1 MVGASIAQGRGQR
14 PARPSAAREK
24 FVGPRLGSACK
35 ERSAND
41 PYNSTRGKAYAKLIV
56 LTQKW
61 ERDVRE
67 VLSTITTKG
76 QVTIPQNL
84 RQKHGLLPLSEVD
97 FIEQRQGL
105 LLIKSGRRRRGKRII
120 ETMMQGSPVKGT
132 TTELLRMTRGD

>member
-1 MVGASIAQGRGQR
+1 MR
-14 PARPSAAREK
+14 
-24 FVGPRLGSACK
+24 
-35 ERSAND
+35 
-41 PYNSTRGKAYAKLIV
+41 
-56 LTQKW
+56 
-61 ERDVRE
+61 
-67 VLSTITTKG
+67 ITSKG